1 MAHLPL
7 NALRTFEAAA
17 RHLSFAK
24 AAEELHVT
32 PAAVSQQIRS
42 LEDLLGVQLFHRL
55 TRGIALTASA
65 EAGLPKLH
73 EGFDNLLEGLE
84 TIREQSDLQTL
95 NVWMA
100 PSFASKWLLP
110 RLPSFIESHP
120 DIELRINASTDLI
133 DNADI
138 PHTFPAESF
147 RKNNIDIAIR
157 FGTGNYPGCRVD
169 RLMQVTALPMCS
181 PALLQNSQ
189 RPLTSPEDLAHHT
202 LLHDDTPYEGRPDWP
217 SWLKA
222 ASVTGV
228 NGHRGL
234 HFNRVSLALEA
245 AIEGQGVVLTLEQL
259 AETDLARKRLVI
271 PFTIRVPMDYAYFVI
286 SQDDA
291 AKQRNIDL
299 FRDWLFEQVA
309 VRGAA

>member
-1 MAHLPL
+1 MSHLPL
-7 NALRTFEAAA
+7 NALRAFEAAA

-55 TRGIALTASA
+55 TRGIALTPSA

-73 EGFDNLLEGLE
+73 EGFGNLLEGLE
-84 TIREQSDLQTL
+84 HIREQSDLQTL

-110 RLPSFIESHP
+110 RLPGFIERHP
-120 DIELRINASTDLI
+120 EIELRINASTDLI
-133 DNADI
+133 DSADV

-147 RKNNIDIAIR
+147 RKNNIDLAIR
-157 FGTGNYPGCRVD
+157 FGTGDYPGCRVD
-169 RLMQVTALPMCS
+169 RLMQVTALPMCA
-181 PALLQNSQ
+181 PALLEDRQ
-189 RPLTSPEDLAHHT
+189 RPLRAPEDLTHHT

-217 SWLKA
+217 GWLKA
-222 ASVTGV
+222 AGVKGV
-228 NGHRGL
+228 NGNRGL

-286 SQDDA
+286 SQDDG
-291 AKQRNIDL
+291 AKKRNIDL